1 MTQTDLP
8 ILENGDLHLRS
19 AEVHDG
25 KRVLPADVAKGQA
38 A

>member
-8 ILENGDLHLRS
+8 ILGNGDLHLRK
-19 AEVHDG
+19 AGVHDV
-25 KRVLPADVAKGQA
+25 KRGLPADDAKGQA

>member
-1 MTQTDLP
+1 MTQIDLP

-25 KRVLPADVAKGQA
+25 KRVLPADYAKGQA

>member
-8 ILENGDLHLRS
+8 ILENGDLHLRK
-19 AEVHDG
+19 AGLHDG

>member
-25 KRVLPADVAKGQA
+25 NWVLPADVAKGQA

>member
-8 ILENGDLHLRS
+8 ILEIGDLHLRS

-25 KRVLPADVAKGQA
+25 KRVLPADDAKGQA

>member
-8 ILENGDLHLRS
+8 ILENGDLHLRK
-19 AEVHDG
+19 AGVHDV
-25 KRVLPADVAKGQA
+25 KRVLPADDAEGQA